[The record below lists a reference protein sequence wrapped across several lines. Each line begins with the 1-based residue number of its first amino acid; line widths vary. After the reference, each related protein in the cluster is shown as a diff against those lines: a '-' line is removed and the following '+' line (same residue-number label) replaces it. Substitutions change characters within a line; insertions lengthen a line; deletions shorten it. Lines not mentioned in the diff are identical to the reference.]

1 MLLDRGEDTKD
12 PHPVIRAMSDAK
24 ICTKMMK
31 KILYFILL
39 AAELFVDV
47 LFMMGLANS
56 SLYIPIV
63 IAIVATLAALIWLII
78 LFAKAE
84 DKKTR
89 IKIMLGIALS
99 MLIPLIVFAITFVV
113 VAVLFVIAFSN

>member
-1 MLLDRGEDTKD
+1 
-12 PHPVIRAMSDAK
+12 
-24 ICTKMMK
+24 MK

-47 LFMMGLANS
+47 LFMMALANS
-56 SLYIPIV
+56 SLYIPIA
-63 IAIVATLAALIWLII
+63 IAVVATLAMLTWLII

-113 VAVLFVIAFSN
+113 VAAMFIIAFSN

>member
-1 MLLDRGEDTKD
+1 
-12 PHPVIRAMSDAK
+12 
-24 ICTKMMK
+24 MK
-31 KILYFILL
+31 KVLYFILL

-47 LFMMGLANS
+47 LFMMALANS

-63 IAIVATLAALIWLII
+63 IAVVATLAMLIWLII

-84 DKKTR
+84 DKKAKR
-89 IKIMLGIALS
+89 KFMLGIALS

-113 VAVLFVIAFSN
+113 VAIMFIIAFSN

>member
-1 MLLDRGEDTKD
+1 
-12 PHPVIRAMSDAK
+12 
-24 ICTKMMK
+24 MK

-47 LFMMGLANS
+47 LFMMALANS

-63 IAIVATLAALIWLII
+63 IAVVATLAMLIWLII

-84 DKKTR
+84 DKKAKR
-89 IKIMLGIALS
+89 KFMLGIALS
-99 MLIPLIVFAITFVV
+99 MLIPPIVFAIMFVV
-113 VAVLFVIAFSN
+113 VAIMFIIAFSN

>member
-1 MLLDRGEDTKD
+1 
-12 PHPVIRAMSDAK
+12 
-24 ICTKMMK
+24 MK

-47 LFMMGLANS
+47 LFMMALANS
-56 SLYIPIV
+56 SLYIPIA
-63 IAIVATLAALIWLII
+63 IAIVATLAMLIWLII

-84 DKKTR
+84 DKKAKR
-89 IKIMLGIALS
+89 KIIIKIALS

-113 VAVLFVIAFSN
+113 VAVMFIIAFAN

>member
-1 MLLDRGEDTKD
+1 
-12 PHPVIRAMSDAK
+12 
-24 ICTKMMK
+24 MK
-31 KILYFILL
+31 KVLYFILL

-47 LFMMGLANS
+47 LFMMALANS

-63 IAIVATLAALIWLII
+63 IAVVATLAMLIWLII

-84 DKKTR
+84 DKKAKR
-89 IKIMLGIALS
+89 KFMLGIALS

-113 VAVLFVIAFSN
+113 VAAMFIIAFSN

>member
-1 MLLDRGEDTKD
+1 
-12 PHPVIRAMSDAK
+12 
-24 ICTKMMK
+24 MK
-31 KILYFILL
+31 KVLYFILL

-47 LFMMGLANS
+47 LFMMALANS

-63 IAIVATLAALIWLII
+63 IAVVATLATLIWLII

-84 DKKTR
+84 DKKAKR
-89 IKIMLGIALS
+89 KFMLGIALS

-113 VAVLFVIAFSN
+113 VVAVLFVIAFSN

>member
-1 MLLDRGEDTKD
+1 
-12 PHPVIRAMSDAK
+12 
-24 ICTKMMK
+24 MK
-31 KILYFILL
+31 KVMYFILL

-47 LFMMGLANS
+47 LFMMALANS
-56 SLYIPIV
+56 SLYIPIA

-84 DKKTR
+84 DKKAKR
-89 IKIMLGIALS
+89 KFMLGIALS

-113 VAVLFVIAFSN
+113 VAAMFLIAFSN